1 MNPVRTGFFDSL
13 AIKNIVKID
22 FFQYCV
28 GSVYLVFYR
37 QANRYNAQ
45 TGTKGKEAF

>member
-28 GSVYLVFYR
+28 GSVPILRFR
-37 QANRYNAQ
+37 LQK
-45 TGTKGKEAF
+45 KGLI